1 STIHQ
6 TSNWTDQSGRI
17 LMTRRSRRQRHLPR
31 TAPETQ
37 EKNYTKLQFLF
48 MQIFVL
54 TGFKR
59 KLRFKSAEP
68 PKNI

>member
-1 STIHQ
+1 QRRTGFCSSTIHQ

-37 EKNYTKLQFLF
+37 EKTTPNYNFCLYKYLF
-48 MQIFVL
+48 
-54 TGFKR
+54 
-59 KLRFKSAEP
+59 
-68 PKNI
+68 

>member
-1 STIHQ
+1 MADSNDTPFPPSTAF
-6 TSNWTDQSGRI
+6 TSHRPQNTG
-17 LMTRRSRRQRHLPR
+17 
-31 TAPETQ
+31 
-37 EKNYTKLQFLF
+37 KNYTNLQFLF

-68 PKNI
+68 PKNILT